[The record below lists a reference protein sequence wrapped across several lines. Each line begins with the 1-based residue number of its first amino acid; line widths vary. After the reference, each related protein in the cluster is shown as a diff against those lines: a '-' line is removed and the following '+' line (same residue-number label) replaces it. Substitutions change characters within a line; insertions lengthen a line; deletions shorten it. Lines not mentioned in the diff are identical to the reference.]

1 MRVTMAG
8 GGGWVVVSEPAWK
21 GWRAYIDGRRVQMQT
36 ANLAFLAIF
45 VPDGVHNVRVVYLP
59 QSFVIGRA
67 ISAVTLLA
75 LIAFGGFVFTTKR
88 TEGTKTPSSSSPL
101 W

>member
-1 MRVTMAG
+1 MRVRMAG
-8 GGGWVVVSEPAWK
+8 GGGWVVVSQPAWK

-36 ANLAFLAIF
+36 ANLAFLGIV
-45 VPDGVHNVRVVYLP
+45 VPDGVHNVRVVFLP

-67 ISAVTLLA
+67 ISAVTMLA
-75 LIAFGGFVFTTKR
+75 LIAFAVVFTTKR